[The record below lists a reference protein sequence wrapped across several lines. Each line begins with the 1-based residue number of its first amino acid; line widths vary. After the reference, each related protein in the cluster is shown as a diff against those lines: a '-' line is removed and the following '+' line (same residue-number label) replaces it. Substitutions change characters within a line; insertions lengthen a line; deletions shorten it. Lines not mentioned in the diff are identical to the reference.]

1 MVSKRIR
8 GVLYKFGAMQSSDIG
23 ARYAQLWD
31 ERVSVRSCVTLVRW
45 CLGTGIRWLLS
56 GYTLV
61 CLCHAELNRT
71 CKAP

>member
-31 ERVSVRSCVTLVRW
+31 ERVSVRSCVNVPWNSYSVVAVL
-45 CLGTGIRWLLS
+45 
-56 GYTLV
+56 
-61 CLCHAELNRT
+61 
-71 CKAP
+71 